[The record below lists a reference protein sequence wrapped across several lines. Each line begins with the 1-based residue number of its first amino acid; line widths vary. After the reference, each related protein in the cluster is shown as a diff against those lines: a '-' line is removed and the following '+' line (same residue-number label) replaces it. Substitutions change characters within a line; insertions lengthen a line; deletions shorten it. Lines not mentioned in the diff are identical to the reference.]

1 MNQSIPNNFEQR
13 KNEIRTQL
21 ESLLNKI
28 GNDYVVTNA
37 EELRNVELEISGAA
51 TDQIAGTI
59 TKTIV
64 TNSIQ
69 NTKVVEESK
78 KIVKSSSNRMK
89 NHGKRDV
96 LIHPYR
102 GEPFSIKTTYYY
114 RAGLSP
120 QKRVKKG
127 VFTLN

>member
-1 MNQSIPNNFEQR
+1 MNQSIPNNFEQSR
-13 KNEIRTQL
+13 NEIRTQL

-28 GNDYVVTNA
+28 DNDYVVTNA
-37 EELRNVELEISGAA
+37 EELRNVELEISAA

-59 TKTIV
+59 TKIIV

-78 KIVKSSSNRMK
+78 KIVKSSSDRMK

-102 GEPFSIKTTYYY
+102 GDPFSIKATYYY